1 MDKSKR
7 ALFSL
12 VLSATFCAFSGSL
25 SAASLSDVFQVAES
39 MNTNAKKSQA
49 KIDRLN
55 EETNQLLSDYK
66 IVLKEIEGL
75 RVYNRK
81 LERQIASQ
89 EREMVQLAQSIDEVT
104 VIERQVSPLM

>member
-7 ALFSL
+7 LCLA
-12 VLSATFCAFSGSL
+12 VLSAVLCAFSGSL

-55 EETNQLLSDYK
+55 EETNHSCRLQD
-66 IVLKEIEGL
+66 
-75 RVYNRK
+75 R
-81 LERQIASQ
+81 
-89 EREMVQLAQSIDEVT
+89 
-104 VIERQVSPLM
+104 IERDRGSSCL